1 MPEINLDP
9 NQQHFISLDFLSMT
23 ASWYNIRPEYE
34 NNKLKISKYKGKN
47 FETTTFPSGVYDYE
61 DVNNFIHEKIGK
73 LPGDDQNCGIS
84 VLFYLSTYK
93 VFIKLDENYYSDFNG
108 SGNFHDLL
116 GFEKILLKTS
126 AFVAN
131 LPNISNSIDDIYLKC
146 SLLNDSNITGK
157 RSNVLYTFSTNT
169 KTRSLP
175 FEIQLINYLW
185 NKINTKYISE
195 VTFYMTDD
203 EDRELD
209 LTGIDISFTIVM
221 KSE

>member
-1 MPEINLDP
+1 MYFKGLTFIFSEDPPENHLKV
-9 NQQHFISLDFLSMT
+9 
-23 ASWYNIRPEYE
+23 IRG
-34 NNKLKISKYKGKN
+34 L
-47 FETTTFPSGVYDYE
+47 
-61 DVNNFIHEKIGK
+61 
-73 LPGDDQNCGIS
+73 
-84 VLFYLSTYK
+84 
-93 VFIKLDENYYSDFNG
+93 
-108 SGNFHDLL
+108 
-116 GFEKILLKTS
+116 LLKYY
-126 AFVAN
+126 V
-131 LPNISNSIDDIYLKC
+131 LLLLLC

-169 KTRSLP
+169 KIRSLP

-209 LTGIDISFTIVM
+209 LNGIDISFTIVM